1 MVSNFS
7 QYSPQGLTS
16 QFPGLQGAGW
26 PQLSPGLFGQPG
38 VGGGN
43 VSFGQDPGQAGLSQQ
58 YPFGAQ
64 ANSSAQNPFT
74 QNQLLQSPFVT
85 QPYQQ
90 SQLLQGSLAHN
101 PFLNSF
107 ASHSGGHHPAQH
119 LITVLGQLVQQLAV
133 HDAMTQQLGIALHQL
148 AQQLT
153 VQSLQ
158 GYPGGFGAGQAF
170 AGAGQP
176 FGLGG
181 PLAGGPGGQY
191 FGQNP
196 FAGAIQAGYGQGGYS
211 GFNPQAQA
219 WGGNRPQTIQ

>member
-26 PQLSPGLFGQPG
+26 PQLNPGLFGQPG
-38 VGGGN
+38 MGGGN
-43 VSFGQDPGQAGLSQQ
+43 VSFGQDSGQAGLNQQ

-64 ANSSAQNPFT
+64 TNLAAQNPFT
-74 QNQLLQSPFVT
+74 QNPFLQSPFVV

-90 SQLLQGSLAHN
+90 GQLLQGPFAHN
-101 PFLNSF
+101 PFLNSS

-119 LITVLGQLVQQLAV
+119 IITALGQLVQQLAV
-133 HDAMTQQLGIALHQL
+133 HDALTQQLAIALQQL
-148 AQQLT
+148 AQQLS

-170 AGAGQP
+170 AG
-176 FGLGG
+176 
-181 PLAGGPGGQY
+181 
-191 FGQNP
+191 
-196 FAGAIQAGYGQGGYS
+196 YGQGGYS
-211 GFNPQAQA
+211 GLNPQAQA
-219 WGGNRPQTIQ
+219 WGANRPQTIQ

>member
-7 QYSPQGLTS
+7 QYSPQGLAS

-26 PQLSPGLFGQPG
+26 PQLNPGLFGQPG
-38 VGGGN
+38 MGGGN
-43 VSFGQDPGQAGLSQQ
+43 VSFGQDSGQAGLSQQ

-64 ANSSAQNPFT
+64 QYPFGAQANSSA
-74 QNQLLQSPFVT
+74 
-85 QPYQQ
+85 
-90 SQLLQGSLAHN
+90 
-101 PFLNSF
+101 
-107 ASHSGGHHPAQH
+107 SHPGVHHPTQH
-119 LITVLGQLVQQLAV
+119 LITALGQLVQQLAV

-170 AGAGQP
+170 AGVGQPYGGAGQP

-181 PLAGGPGGQY
+181 PLVGSPGGGQY

-211 GFNPQAQA
+211 GFNPQAPA
-219 WGGNRPQTIQ
+219 WGAHRPQTIQ